1 MVGSTLEIRLPS
13 WMSKAEEA
21 RWAWNGPAASSKAST
36 DRGSHRAGRDTR
48 PPPRPARAD
57 LDPLGRRH
65 AHPLGQLHPRGREF
79 RLSSALAS
87 YPDWVIDY
95 VIVHELA
102 HLRQPDH
109 TPAFWALVD
118 RYPRSERARGYL
130 MAKSGDAEGD
140 DW

>member
-1 MVGSTLEIRLPS
+1 M
-13 WMSKAEEA
+13 AEWTRRFGA
-21 RWAWNGPAASSKAST
+21 QAVDRPRISPGGPRHSPAATIASAPT
-36 DRGSHRAGRDTR
+36 SIRWVDDMRTRWGSCT
-48 PPPRPARAD
+48 PRPGPSAC
-57 LDPLGRRH
+57 RRRFM
-65 AHPLGQLHPRGREF
+65 P
-79 RLSSALAS
+79 

-118 RYPRSERARGYL
+118 RYPRSERACGYL